1 MAGLDLADA
10 ERRDLV
16 ERCKEEV
23 LALVDEARES
33 GIPLADAVVLVAD
46 DRDPLGQRALA
57 ACAELG
63 HPVSGAEV
71 YVVGLHRSM
80 AIELLRRV
88 SPAHVDDMVDEAPI
102 GAARLLCV
110 AFGGVRSTFV
120 GIAEA

>member
-1 MAGLDLADA
+1 MAHDLSDD

-23 LALVDEARES
+23 HSLVEEARAA
-33 GIPLADAVVLVAD
+33 GLPLADAVVLVAD
-46 DRDPLGQRALA
+46 DRDPLGRKAVA

-63 HPVSGAEV
+63 HPVGGAEV
-71 YVVGLHRSM
+71 YVVGLHRSI

-88 SPAHVDDMVDEAPI
+88 APAHVEDMLEEAPVD
-102 GAARLLCV
+102 AARLLCV

-120 GIAEA
+120 GIAAA